1 MCRKFFCKTLAIS
14 KKTVQYVLRN
24 RNALGHFE
32 SPNVEGSR
40 KAVNKTSDER
50 ESLVREHVE
59 SFPRIESHYCRAN
72 TAATYLS
79 PELNIS
85 EMYRLYVHDFCV
97 RRNITDPVTKGV
109 YRRIFVS
116 DFIIRFFVPKKRPML
131 IMQWP
136 HSSHC
141 IMSIGLFFGTKK
153 RMMKSETNI
162 RR

>member
-40 KAVNKTSDER
+40 KAVNKTSNER

-59 SFPRIESHYCRAN
+59 SFPRMESHYCRAN

-116 DFIIRFFVPKKRPML
+116 DFNIRFFVPKKDQCSL
-131 IMQWP
+131 
-136 HSSHC
+136 C
-141 IMSIGLFFGTKK
+141 NGYYEAIGDDKELLKTEWEEHKK
-153 RMMKSETNI
+153 GKESRW
-162 RR
+162 R